1 VETLQALPDKA
12 QPYQVRLCKHNEGR
26 RSCALEQLCWMW
38 KGVLPFCSSSFFTAR
53 LLKVFH
59 HEVRS
64 RLADTGSFAGTGAG
78 WGSPLR
84 TRGVWGWFCVTAG
97 MTGGLQSVAALY
109 AQNIAG
115 CERCLCVAESQQS
128 RVGPQWAGRR
138 QNGATL

>member
-1 VETLQALPDKA
+1 MAQAHLDKTR
-12 QPYQVRLCKHNEGR
+12 PYQVRLYKHNYGR
-26 RSCALEQLCWMW
+26 RSSALAQLRWTR
-38 KGVLPFCSSSFFTAR
+38 KGALPFCSSSFFTAR

-84 TRGVWGWFCVTAG
+84 TRGVWGWFCVAAG
-97 MTGGLQSVAALY
+97 MAGELQCVATLY
-109 AQNIAG
+109 TQNIAG
-115 CERCLCVAESQQS
+115 CERSLCVAESQRC

-138 QNGATL
+138 QDGATL